1 MTIRPFERP
10 IFEIVRL
17 HSRRCS
23 GIQQENWMNWQIAS
37 RRLMPSLLA
46 VTLASALGCAN
57 DAPPPPP
64 PGPKGSVTGT
74 VKFDGKPITAG
85 TLLLDSGK
93 GYIAG
98 AVIKPDG
105 TFELKG
111 TDGNAVPAG
120 KYNVAV
126 TPPPAAPPAAG
137 ATKMPEPAK
146 IEGVPEKF
154 YNPLTSGVTVEV
166 KEGIQTMD
174 IVLQ

>member
-1 MTIRPFERP
+1 
-10 IFEIVRL
+10 
-17 HSRRCS
+17 
-23 GIQQENWMNWQIAS
+23 MNWQFVS
-37 RRLMPSLLA
+37 RRLLRPLLA
-46 VTLASALGCAN
+46 LTLASALGCGKN
-57 DAPPPPP
+57 APPWSPA
-64 PGPKGSVTGT
+64 GPKGTVTGT
-74 VKFDGKPITAG
+74 VKCDGKPITVG

-111 TDGNAVPAG
+111 ADGNSVPAG
-120 KYNVAV
+120 TYKVAV
-126 TPPPAAPPAAG
+126 TPPPAPTPAAG

-154 YNPLTSGVTVEV
+154 YNALTSGVTVDV
-166 KEGIQTMD
+166 KEGVQKIE

>member
-1 MTIRPFERP
+1 
-10 IFEIVRL
+10 
-17 HSRRCS
+17 
-23 GIQQENWMNWQIAS
+23 MNWQIAS
-37 RRLMPSLLA
+37 RRLMHSLLA
-46 VTLASALGCAN
+46 LTLASAPGCAK
-57 DAPPPPP
+57 DTPPPSPA
-64 PGPKGSVTGT
+64 GPKGTVTGT

-98 AVIKPDG
+98 ALIKPDG

-111 TDGNAVPAG
+111 ADGNAVPAG
-120 KYNVAV
+120 TYKVAV
-126 TPPPAAPPAAG
+126 TPPPAAAPAAG

-146 IEGVPEKF
+146 IEGVPAKF

-166 KEGIQTMD
+166 KEGIQTVD

>member
-1 MTIRPFERP
+1 
-10 IFEIVRL
+10 
-17 HSRRCS
+17 
-23 GIQQENWMNWQIAS
+23 MNRQMAF
-37 RRLMPSLLA
+37 RRLLQPLLA
-46 VTLASALGCAN
+46 VVLASALGCAK
-57 DAPPPPP
+57 DAPPPSPA
-64 PGPKGSVTGT
+64 GPKGTVTGT
-74 VKFDGKPITAG
+74 VKFDGKLITAG

-98 AVIKPDG
+98 AVIKADG

-111 TDGNAVPAG
+111 ADGNSVPAG
-120 KYNVAV
+120 TYKVSV

-146 IEGVPEKF
+146 IDGVPEKF

-166 KEGIQTMD
+166 KEGIQTME